1 MTGEVL
7 QTLWFFVPAYLANM
21 APVVAQ
27 GHFGWLDRPL
37 DGGRMWR
44 GTRIF
49 GAHKTWRGLVAGVV
63 VGVAAVGVQRLL
75 YESGRLRGLAAIDYA
90 DTTLAL
96 GFLLGLG
103 TGVGDAIKSFF
114 KRRVGIAP
122 GGTWLGF
129 DQLDFMVGAYV
140 AALPVYAPPL
150 PVFVLCLPIV
160 MAGTI
165 LVTAVSYELGLK
177 ESWI

>member
-1 MTGEVL
+1 MTVQVL

-49 GAHKTWRGLVAGVV
+49 GAHKTWRGLVAGTLT
-63 VGVAAVGVQRLL
+63 GVAAVAGQRLL
-75 YESGRLRGLAAIDYA
+75 YDAGWLRSLAPIDYG

-96 GFLLGLG
+96 GVLLGLG

-122 GGTWLGF
+122 GHSWIGF
-129 DQLDFMVGAYV
+129 DQLDFMLGAYV
-140 AALPVYAPPL
+140 AAVPVHAPPVL
-150 PVFVLCLPIV
+150 PFLLCLPIV
-160 MAGTI
+160 MVGSV
-165 LVTAVSYELGLK
+165 LVTTVSYELGLK

>member
-21 APVVAQ
+21 APVVAR

-37 DGGRMWR
+37 DGGRMWW

-63 VGVAAVGVQRLL
+63 VGVAAVWGQRLI
-75 YESGRLRGLAAIDYA
+75 YDSGGLRGLAPIDYT

-140 AALPVYAPPL
+140 AALPVHAPPL

-160 MAGTI
+160 MTGTI